1 MNENN
6 YLESSNIYTTYL
18 SRILYLHTNKIYFRL
33 YRFRPGWLGPGWFQP
48 SQKQVFFG
56 CCMRLHT
63 LLLGCF
69 IWVQMYNKINKH
81 KQINKVKNMIPIN
94 FDIIFETN

>member
-48 SQKQVFFG
+48 SQKTSVL
-56 CCMRLHT
+56 RLLYET
-63 LLLGCF
+63 PYVIIMLFYLGSD
-69 IWVQMYNKINKH
+69 VQ
-81 KQINKVKNMIPIN
+81 
-94 FDIIFETN
+94 